1 MKVLVIGSGGRE
13 HALVWRLSRE
23 GSAELL
29 CTPGNPGIAQLA
41 TCFPHSPRELGAL
54 AEEARRRGVD
64 LTIVGPEAPLVEGV
78 VDVFAAR
85 GLRILGPTRAASRLE
100 ASKAFMKDLC
110 RRYGIPTSP
119 FRIFDSPAE
128 AVSYARR
135 AGRPLVV
142 KVDGLAGGKGV
153 TVAPSAEDAVA
164 AIEAAM
170 VERRFGEAGSR
181 VVVEEVL
188 EGEEVSVFALCD
200 GTSLVPLLAVQ
211 DHKRLLEGD
220 RGPNTGGMGACAPV
234 PSVGPAVMDRIRDEI
249 LEPVLWAM
257 AQEGSPFRGVL
268 FAGLMLTG
276 EGPQVLEFNVRL
288 GDPEAQALLPLW
300 EGSLLEAAE
309 AVLGGRVHAYAPRWR
324 PGAAVCVVLCAE
336 GYPGAPRTGHPI
348 TGLEEAES
356 LEGVLVFHAG
366 TARRDG
372 RLVTAGGRVINVV
385 GVGST
390 LAEARDR
397 AYRGASLID
406 FDGRV
411 YRRDIGARALVSA

>member
-1 MKVLVIGSGGRE
+1 
-13 HALVWRLSRE
+13 
-23 GSAELL
+23 
-29 CTPGNPGIAQLA
+29 
-41 TCFPHSPRELGAL
+41 
-54 AEEARRRGVD
+54 
-64 LTIVGPEAPLVEGV
+64 
-78 VDVFAAR
+78 
-85 GLRILGPTRAASRLE
+85 
-100 ASKAFMKDLC
+100 
-110 RRYGIPTSP
+110 
-119 FRIFDSPAE
+119 
-128 AVSYARR
+128 
-135 AGRPLVV
+135 
-142 KVDGLAGGKGV
+142 
-153 TVAPSAEDAVA
+153 
-164 AIEAAM
+164 
-170 VERRFGEAGSR
+170 
-181 VVVEEVL
+181 
-188 EGEEVSVFALCD
+188 
-200 GTSLVPLLAVQ
+200 
-211 DHKRLLEGD
+211 
-220 RGPNTGGMGACAPV
+220 MGACAPV